1 MTDPISRPPL
11 PTMAALVAVAVSVA
25 GSLYLSLGMG
35 LIACPL
41 CFYQRAFAFAVFG
54 VLILG
59 VFTRAW
65 QTGYVNLMAFL
76 PAMAGGVI
84 AAFHTYL
91 DGTGRLI
98 CPKGILEIGTTAQQS
113 LASFLLIVAC
123 LVPGLGQDLR
133 RKTISAAAVGGSIL
147 LGGAFAYGCIVS
159 SPPPR
164 MPPPDIMDKI
174 CHPPTAG

>member
-1 MTDPISRPPL
+1 MMTDPNSRPPL
-11 PTMAALVAVAVSVA
+11 PTIAALVAAAVSVA

-41 CFYQRAFAFAVFG
+41 CFYQRAFAFAVLG

-59 VFTRAW
+59 VCTRAW
-65 QTGYVNLMAFL
+65 RRGYVNLMAFL
-76 PAMAGGVI
+76 PAIAGGVI

-91 DGTGRLI
+91 DVTGRLI

-113 LASFLLIVAC
+113 LASFVLIVAC
-123 LVPGLGQDLR
+123 LAPGLAHDVRQ
-133 RKTISAAAVGGSIL
+133 KAISSAAVAGAIM

-164 MPPPDIMDKI
+164 IPPAEIRHLI
-174 CHPPTAG
+174 CH

>member
-1 MTDPISRPPL
+1 MTDPHSRPPL
-11 PTMAALVAVAVSVA
+11 ATLAALVAAAVSVA

-59 VFTRAW
+59 VLTRAW

-76 PAMAGGVI
+76 PAIAGGVV

-113 LASFLLIVAC
+113 LASYLLIVAC
-123 LVPGLGQDLR
+123 LLPGLAADLR
-133 RKTISAAAVGGSIL
+133 RKAITAAGVGVSIL

-164 MPPPDIMDKI
+164 TPPPEIRHLI
-174 CHPPTAG
+174 CYPPSAG